1 MHDTQEFLRNLALV
15 LATAGITTLI
25 FQRLRQP
32 VIFGYLLAGMLIG
45 PHVPAPLIA
54 DAAIVRTL
62 SEVGVILVMFALGL
76 EFSLRKLWKI
86 GPTSGVIAV
95 LQCGALFAA
104 GYLVGRAFGWTHL
117 ESVYTGAIISIS
129 STTIIVK
136 AFEEQRVT
144 GRFTRIVFGVLI
156 MEDLIAILL
165 LAILTA
171 VSVGGGLS
179 ASDLAVTVGKLAAFL
194 VGLVMAGLLIVPRL
208 VRAVVRLNRAETT
221 IVTVIGLCFA
231 IAWLAESF
239 GYSVALGAFVA
250 GTLVAE
256 SGHAKE
262 IEHQVQPVRD
272 VFAAI
277 FFVSVGVLI
286 DPGQIAAHWQ
296 LVLALAAVV
305 TVGKVVAVSIGAFV
319 VGYGTR
325 DSVQTGMSL
334 AQIGEFSFIIAAM
347 GVSLGAT
354 RDFLYPVAVAVSA
367 VTTLSAA
374 WRIRSAGSV
383 ASWVDRKLPRPLQ
396 NFVSLYASWM
406 EGFGRARQDQGQRSR
421 TRRVLRI
428 ILLDLVG
435 ITVVVVAAVMWRA
448 QATAWISSRAGI
460 DPWVARLMLLAG
472 AGVVIVPLAVGLIR
486 GARGLG
492 QLIAQRA
499 LPAPAPGKVDMAVA
513 SRRAIV
519 VAWQIGILGLAA
531 APIGALLALVLPGSA
546 IAALLVV
553 AFGVLGV
560 AFWRSAT
567 NLQGH
572 TRAGAEIIVAALA
585 SQMASPDHGDTATDH
600 ATPRRM
606 AEVAALLPGLGDPVS
621 IRLAPD
627 DFGVGRTLAELD
639 IRDRTNAT
647 VLVIVRGGQD
657 ILLPVGSDRL
667 AAGDLLAVAG
677 TDKAVRAATE
687 LLARGSLS

>member
-54 DAAIVRTL
+54 DVAIVRTL
-62 SEVGVILVMFALGL
+62 SEVGVILLMFALGL

-86 GPTSGVIAV
+86 GPTSGVIAI
-95 LQCGALFAA
+95 LQCSALIAV

-117 ESVYTGAIISIS
+117 ESVYAGAIISIS

-136 AFEEQRVT
+136 AFEEQGVT

-156 MEDLIAILL
+156 MEDLIAIIL

-179 ASDLAVTVGKLAAFL
+179 AADLALTVGKLAAFL
-194 VGLVMAGLLIVPRL
+194 VGLVMAGLLVVPRL

-221 IVTVIGLCFA
+221 IVTVVGLCFA
-231 IAWLAESF
+231 IAWLAETF

-256 SGHAKE
+256 SGHARE
-262 IEHQVQPVRD
+262 IEHQVRPVRD

-286 DPGQIAAHWQ
+286 DPAQIAEHWRI
-296 LVLALAAVV
+296 VLALAGVV
-305 TVGKVVAVSIGAFV
+305 TIGKMLAVTVGAFV

-334 AQIGEFSFIIAAM
+334 AQIGEFSFIIAAV
-347 GVSLGAT
+347 GISLGAT

-374 WRIRSAGSV
+374 WRIRSAGDV

-406 EGFGRARQDQGQRSR
+406 EGFGRARQDQRQRSR
-421 TRRVLRI
+421 TRRLVLI
-428 ILLDLVG
+428 VLLDLVA

-460 DPWVARLMLLAG
+460 DPRVARLTMLAG

-531 APIGALLALVLPGSA
+531 APIGALLALVLPGTA
-546 IAALLVV
+546 IAALLIV

-585 SQMASPDHGDTATDH
+585 SQMNSPDHGDTATDH

-621 IRLAPD
+621 IRLTPD

-687 LLARGSLS
+687 LLTRGSLS

>member
-1 MHDTQEFLRNLALV
+1 MHDTHEFLRNLALV

-45 PHVPAPLIA
+45 PHVPAPLVA

-62 SEVGVILVMFALGL
+62 SEVGVILLMFALGL
-76 EFSLRKLWKI
+76 EFSLRKLWQI
-86 GPTSGVIAV
+86 GPTAGVIAV
-95 LQCGALFAA
+95 LQCSALLAA

-117 ESVYTGAIISIS
+117 ESIYAGAVIAIS

-136 AFEEQRVT
+136 AFEEQGVT

-171 VSVGGGLS
+171 VSAGGGLS
-179 ASDLAVTVGKLAAFL
+179 ASELAVTVGKLAAFL
-194 VGLVMAGLLIVPRL
+194 IGLVMAGLLIVPRL
-208 VRAVVRLNRAETT
+208 VRAVIRLDRPETT
-221 IVTVIGLCFA
+221 IVTVIGLCFVV
-231 IAWLAESF
+231 AWLAQSF

-256 SGHAKE
+256 SGYARQ

-286 DPGQIAAHWQ
+286 DPALVVEYWEV
-296 LVLALAAVV
+296 VLAFTVV
-305 TVGKVVAVSIGAFV
+305 VVVGKVVAVTIGAFV

-325 DSVQTGMSL
+325 DSVQSGMSL
-334 AQIGEFSFIIAAM
+334 AQIGEFSFIIAAV
-347 GVSLGAT
+347 GISLGAT

-367 VTTLSAA
+367 VTTLSTP
-374 WRIRSAGSV
+374 WLIRSAGGV

-406 EGFGRARQDQGQRSR
+406 EGFGRTRHDKGQRSR
-421 TRRVLRI
+421 TRRLVFI
-428 ILLDLVG
+428 ILLDLVA
-435 ITVVVVAAVMWRA
+435 ITVVVVAAVMWHA
-448 QATAWISSRAGI
+448 QATAWISARASLE
-460 DPWVARLMLLAG
+460 PWAARVVVLGTAS
-472 AGVVIVPLAVGLIR
+472 VVIVPLAIGLIR
-486 GARGLG
+486 GARALG
-492 QLIAQRA
+492 QLVAQRA

-531 APIGALLALVLPGSA
+531 APIGALLALVLPGPA
-546 IAALLVV
+546 ITALLVA
-553 AFGVLGV
+553 AFGLLGI

-572 TRAGAEIIVAALA
+572 TRAGAEVIVAALA
-585 SQMASPDHGDTATDH
+585 SQMSSPEHGDTATDH
-600 ATPRRM
+600 ATPRRL
-606 AEVAALLPGLGDPVS
+606 ADIAAILPGLGDPVS
-621 IRLAPD
+621 VRLAPG
-627 DFGVGRTLAELD
+627 DFGVGKTLAELD
-639 IRDRTNAT
+639 VRDRTNAT

-667 AAGDLLAVAG
+667 SAGDLLAIAG
-677 TDKAVRAATE
+677 TEKAVRAATE
-687 LLARGSLS
+687 LLQRGT

>member
-1 MHDTQEFLRNLALV
+1 MHDTHEFLRNLALV

-62 SEVGVILVMFALGL
+62 SEVGVILLMFALGL

-86 GPTSGVIAV
+86 GPTAGVIAV
-95 LQCGALFAA
+95 LQCSALIAA

-117 ESVYTGAIISIS
+117 ESFYAGAIISIS

-171 VSVGGGLS
+171 ISVGGGLS
-179 ASDLAVTVGKLAAFL
+179 AAHLATTVGKLAAFL

-208 VRAVVRLNRAETT
+208 VRAVVKLDRAETT
-221 IVTVIGLCFA
+221 IVTVVGLCFA
-231 IAWLAESF
+231 IAWLAQSF

-256 SGHAKE
+256 SGHAKQ

-286 DPGQIAAHWQ
+286 DPGLVAEYWDV
-296 LVLALAAVV
+296 VLAFTVV
-305 TVGKVVAVSIGAFV
+305 VVIGKVVAVSIGAFV

-325 DSVQTGMSL
+325 DAVQSGMSL
-334 AQIGEFSFIIAAM
+334 AQIGEFSFIIAAV
-347 GVSLGAT
+347 GISLGAT
-354 RDFLYPVAVAVSA
+354 RDFLYPMAVAVSA
-367 VTTLSAA
+367 VTTLSTP
-374 WRIRSAGSV
+374 WLIRSAGGV

-421 TRRVLRI
+421 TRRLVLI

-435 ITVVVVAAVMWRA
+435 ISAVVVAAVLWHA
-448 QATAWISSRAGI
+448 QGMTWIRTRGGVE
-460 DPWVARLMLLAG
+460 PWAARSAMIVA
-472 AGVVIVPLAVGLIR
+472 AGVVIVPLAIGLIR

-519 VAWQIGILGLAA
+519 VAWQLGILGLAA
-531 APIGALLALVLPGSA
+531 APVGALLALVLPGSA
-546 IAALLVV
+546 ITALLAV
-553 AFGVLGV
+553 AFGVLGI

-585 SQMASPDHGDTATDH
+585 SQMSSPDHGDTATDH

-606 AEVAALLPGLGDPVS
+606 DEVAALLPGLGDPVS
-621 IRLAPD
+621 IRLAPG
-627 DFGVGRTLAELD
+627 DFCVGKTLAELD
-639 IRDRTNAT
+639 VRDRTNAT

-657 ILLPVGSDRL
+657 ILLPVGADRL

-677 TDKAVRAATE
+677 TEKAVRAATE
-687 LLARGSLS
+687 LLARGS